1 MAEPTGLSPHR
12 PGQGIYARSA
22 TAGVLVLVA
31 LFAGYRLYY
40 MLVVDAGFVGSTT
53 LLGVKVP
60 YATLWAAGLFVVLG
74 ALAFLFTFAVPTGLA
89 ALDSKT
95 RASVDLLIDTEGE
108 LAKVSWPGRD
118 DLLKA
123 TSAVLVLIIVLGV
136 FLYGADR
143 VVTYVLALLGVLPR

>member
-1 MAEPTGLSPHR
+1 MAEPTGLSPYR

-22 TAGVLVLVA
+22 AAGALVLVA
-31 LFAGYRLYY
+31 LFASWRLQYA
-40 MLVVDAGFVGSTT
+40 LTFSARFEGFITV
-53 LLGVKVP
+53 LGVKVP

-74 ALAFLFTFAVPTGLA
+74 VFSFLFTFAVPTGLA
-89 ALDSKT
+89 ALDDKT

-123 TSAVLVLIIVLGV
+123 TSAVLVLIIVVGV
-136 FLYGADR
+136 FLY
-143 VVTYVLALLGVLPR
+143 VVDWLVAYVLGLLGVLPQ